1 MAGRLEGGA
10 TGWFAEAM
18 TRPRSLGSF
27 AGGFLLLGVSLAGAP
42 AGPGLRPDSVSIS
55 TPPPRVFQL
64 DPARLIAAR
73 ESLARGEPQLQPA
86 LARLR
91 HEADQALLLT
101 PPSVMSKPRTAASG
115 DKHDYFSYGPY
126 WWPDP
131 AKPGGLPYIRRDGEV
146 NPASDRN
153 TDEDHFKAV
162 ISSVHTL
169 GLAYWF
175 TRDGRYARHAAQ
187 FVRTWFLDPATR
199 MNPNLQHAQAIP
211 GITDGRGIGI
221 IESRGLFGLNEGLAL
236 LAGSPAWSARDQEE
250 YHAWLVAFYQWLTTS
265 ANGRDERAEKNNHGS
280 WYDVQVAHLALVLG
294 RQDDA
299 RTILTEGLARRVVVQ
314 IEPSGAQPLEL
325 ARTKSLD
332 YSLMNLEAL
341 FTCARLGKL
350 VGVDWWS
357 FSTPDGRS
365 LHAALSYL
373 APYVD
378 PAKPWPKPDLHAAD
392 RSRLIPLLDQYLG
405 QQADAGFQ
413 ALAARF
419 AATAEADARWR
430 LTGNRPLDPKAP

>member
-1 MAGRLEGGA
+1 MSPIRRLV
-10 TGWFAEAM
+10 
-18 TRPRSLGSF
+18 
-27 AGGFLLLGVSLAGAP
+27 FLAAGVSLLAARLAGAP
-42 AGPGLRPDSVSIS
+42 TGPGPKPDSAAIGG
-55 TPPPRVFQL
+55 PAPRVFQW
-64 DPARLIAAR
+64 DPARLVAAR
-73 ESLARGEPQLQPA
+73 ASLARGEPQLQPA

-91 HEADQALLLT
+91 DDAEQALLLS
-101 PPSVMSKPRTAASG
+101 PPSVLNKPRPAASG
-115 DKHDYFSYGPY
+115 DKHDYFTYGPY

-131 AKPGGLPYIRRDGEV
+131 AKPDGLPYIRRDGEV
-146 NPASDRN
+146 NPASKKN
-153 TDEDHFKAV
+153 TDDAAFDNV
-162 ISSVHTL
+162 ISSVQTL

-175 TRDGRYARHAAQ
+175 TGDERFARQAVR

-221 IESRGLFGLNEGLAL
+221 IESRGLVGLNEGLAL
-236 LAGSPAWSARDQEE
+236 LAGSPAWSARDQAE
-250 YHAWLVAFYQWLTTS
+250 YHAWLVEFYQWLTTS
-265 ANGRDERAEKNNHGS
+265 ANGRDEHAEKNNHGS
-280 WYDVQVAHLALVLG
+280 WHDVQAAHLALVLG
-294 RQDDA
+294 RPEDA
-299 RTILTEGLARRVVVQ
+299 RTILAEGLTRRVALQV
-314 IEPSGAQPLEL
+314 EPDGSQPLEL

-341 FTCARLGKL
+341 FTCARLGSQ

-357 FSTPDGRS
+357 FATPDGRS
-365 LHAALSYL
+365 LHAALAYL

-378 PAKPWPKPDLHAAD
+378 PAKPWPKHDLHAAD

-405 QQADAGFQ
+405 QQADAGLQ

-430 LTGNRPLDPKAP
+430 LVTNRPLNPAAP